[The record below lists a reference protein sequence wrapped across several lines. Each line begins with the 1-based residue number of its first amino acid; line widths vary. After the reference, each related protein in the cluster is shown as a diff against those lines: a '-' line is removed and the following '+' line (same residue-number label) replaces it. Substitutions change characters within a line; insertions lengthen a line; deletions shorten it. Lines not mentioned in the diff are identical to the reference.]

1 MSNNMNNEDNENY
14 EPRVTTSVKIV
25 TSDNILVNDLP
36 EPKNKFNCYLATAG
50 GLLNKNVSELNVEVS
65 DIICERG
72 GETLENICKIYDNLG
87 FKNYVLFDDPI
98 KLKVYIKNNIE
109 RGERKK
115 YALACFYEG
124 IGGHVIALKVNVK
137 ENNHYSYV
145 AIDYQMEDK
154 MTRTYKQELPPLAK
168 PPFYLF
174 ELKAI

>member
-1 MSNNMNNEDNENY
+1 MSNENS
-14 EPRVTTSVKIV
+14 EPRVTTSVETV

-36 EPKNKFNCYLATAG
+36 EPQKKFDCYLATAA
-50 GLLNKNVSELNVEVS
+50 GLLKKNVSELNVEVS

-72 GETLENICKIYDNLG
+72 GETIENICKIYENLG
-87 FKNYVLFDDPI
+87 FKNYVLFNDPI
-98 KLKVYIKNNIE
+98 ELKVYIKNNIE

-115 YALACFYEG
+115 YALACSYEG

-137 ENNHYSYV
+137 KNNHYFYV

-154 MTRTYKQELPPLAK
+154 KTRIYKKMLPPLAR
-168 PPFYLF
+168 PTFYLF